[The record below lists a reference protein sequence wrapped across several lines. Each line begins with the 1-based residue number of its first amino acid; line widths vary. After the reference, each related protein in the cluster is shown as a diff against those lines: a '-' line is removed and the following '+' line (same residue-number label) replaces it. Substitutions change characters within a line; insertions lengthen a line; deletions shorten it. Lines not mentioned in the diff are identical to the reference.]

1 MRRLRYR
8 SNLPDTATPPLSSG
22 DVVYDQLDTVFR
34 YEPAVPRGP
43 MELVE
48 VVTTVVGPPGPPGPA
63 GPEGPIGPQGPPG
76 VDGTPGGPPGP
87 EGPQGVQGPPGS
99 TGPAGPQGS
108 TGSPGSPGA
117 QGPQGI
123 PGPQGPPGVIDPD
136 QFISPDQLTAAL
148 AGYLPLAGGTLT
160 GGLTVFPTSGDTS
173 SIGLYNLTPNA
184 GAILTGSSN
193 PAVMTSLSMIA
204 PAGVPQWIGSAVG
217 NNSRWQIYLSDG
229 SSETGG
235 NAGSEFSLLAYSDN
249 GNVLSSPLT
258 INRANG
264 QATFTASNGV
274 PINLA
279 APDVPTGVGIV
290 GTVGGLPRWTFNMA
304 DGSAET
310 GGNAGSNLNFVSWS
324 DAGAPLA
331 STLSINRAS
340 GVVNFAVPPTVA
352 GVPIGGVPGVGDSV
366 STVLTGSTINFTQ
379 NVVTDIMSLD
389 LDVGTWFVT
398 ASFTIFTTSLSTI
411 AARLWVKAVPSVS
424 PQVIYASPYF
434 IGATN
439 GRTYVTCCGIVPG
452 PATVWLS
459 ALTAQANVAINV
471 NNSSLGADNTM
482 TAFRIA

>member
-1 MRRLRYR
+1 
-8 SNLPDTATPPLSSG
+8 
-22 DVVYDQLDTVFR
+22 
-34 YEPAVPRGP
+34 
-43 MELVE
+43 
-48 VVTTVVGPPGPPGPA
+48 
-63 GPEGPIGPQGPPG
+63 
-76 VDGTPGGPPGP
+76 
-87 EGPQGVQGPPGS
+87 
-99 TGPAGPQGS
+99 
-108 TGSPGSPGA
+108 
-117 QGPQGI
+117 
-123 PGPQGPPGVIDPD
+123 
-136 QFISPDQLTAAL
+136 
-148 AGYLPLAGGTLT
+148 
-160 GGLTVFPTSGDTS
+160 
-173 SIGLYNLTPNA
+173 
-184 GAILTGSSN
+184 
-193 PAVMTSLSMIA
+193 MIA

-249 GNVLSSPLT
+249 GNVLSSPLV
-258 INRANG
+258 ISRANG

-366 STVLTGSTINFTQ
+366 STVLTGSTVTLTQ

-389 LDVGTWFVT
+389 LGEGTWFVT
-398 ASFTIFTTSLSTI
+398 ASSTIFTTASSTI
-411 AARLWVKAVPSVS
+411 TARLWVKAVPSVS
-424 PQVIYASPYF
+424 PQVIYASPFF
-434 IGATN
+434 IGVAS
-439 GRTYVTCCGIVPG
+439 GRTYTTCCGIVPG
-452 PATVWLS
+452 PTTIWLS
-459 ALTAQANVAINV
+459 ASTPTANVAVNV

>member
-1 MRRLRYR
+1 
-8 SNLPDTATPPLSSG
+8 
-22 DVVYDQLDTVFR
+22 
-34 YEPAVPRGP
+34 
-43 MELVE
+43 
-48 VVTTVVGPPGPPGPA
+48 
-63 GPEGPIGPQGPPG
+63 
-76 VDGTPGGPPGP
+76 
-87 EGPQGVQGPPGS
+87 
-99 TGPAGPQGS
+99 
-108 TGSPGSPGA
+108 
-117 QGPQGI
+117 
-123 PGPQGPPGVIDPD
+123 
-136 QFISPDQLTAAL
+136 
-148 AGYLPLAGGTLT
+148 
-160 GGLTVFPTSGDTS
+160 
-173 SIGLYNLTPNA
+173 
-184 GAILTGSSN
+184 
-193 PAVMTSLSMIA
+193 MIA

-258 INRANG
+258 INRA
-264 QATFTASNGV
+264 
-274 PINLA
+274 
-279 APDVPTGVGIV
+279 TGV
-290 GTVGGLPRWTFNMA
+290 A
-304 DGSAET
+304 D
-310 GGNAGSNLNFVSWS
+310 
-324 DAGAPLA
+324 
-331 STLSINRAS
+331 
-340 GVVNFAVPPTVA
+340 FAVPPTVA

-379 NVVTDIMSLD
+379 NVVTDIMSLV

-398 ASFTIFTTSLSTI
+398 ASFTIFTTSVSTI